1 MTIYGLEE
9 HMATTEVVEAWKRAD
24 PGLTE
29 PMMRWAVEGDFIQ
42 ALLDLDDIPRIRR
55 SLGSTVSE
63 APPRWCHVTQEGPD
77 HRVSLLSCPGYWL
90 RGAPHPRARAP
101 KPGAA

>member
-29 PMMRWAVEGDFIQ
+29 PMMRWAVEGDVTQ
-42 ALLDLDDIPRIRR
+42 ALLDLDDGRLALWTTP
-55 SLGSTVSE
+55 GSTWRFS
-63 APPRWCHVTQEGPD
+63 R
-77 HRVSLLSCPGYWL
+77 
-90 RGAPHPRARAP
+90 
-101 KPGAA
+101 